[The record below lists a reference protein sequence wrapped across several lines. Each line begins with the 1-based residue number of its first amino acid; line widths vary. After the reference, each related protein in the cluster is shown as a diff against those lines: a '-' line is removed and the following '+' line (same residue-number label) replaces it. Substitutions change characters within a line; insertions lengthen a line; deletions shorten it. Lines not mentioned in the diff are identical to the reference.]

1 MLFFPNMNQTELT
14 PLEASAVRLHEI
26 YISLL
31 QAGFSSDEALSLIAK
46 MTKRGEQRRYMK
58 DKLMWVIT
66 LGILAFIGLVVLG
79 EYTAML
85 SAQWTTGE
93 AVGTNPDAINLVQNA
108 LVGLIGIIGGYF
120 AGKDKK
126 E

>member
-1 MLFFPNMNQTELT
+1 MK
-14 PLEASAVRLHEI
+14 I
-26 YISLL
+26 
-31 QAGFSSDEALSLIAK
+31 
-46 MTKRGEQRRYMK
+46 K
-58 DKLMWVIT
+58 DKLMVYIT
-66 LGILAFIGLVVLG
+66 LGILGFIGLVVIG

-93 AVGTNPDAINLVQNA
+93 AVGTNPEAIGLVQNA

-120 AGKDKK
+120 AGKSKGD

>member
-1 MLFFPNMNQTELT
+1 MK
-14 PLEASAVRLHEI
+14 I
-26 YISLL
+26 
-31 QAGFSSDEALSLIAK
+31 
-46 MTKRGEQRRYMK
+46 K
-58 DKLMWVIT
+58 DKLMVYIT
-66 LGILAFIGLVVLG
+66 LGILGFIGLVVIG

-93 AVGTNPDAINLVQNA
+93 AVGTNPDAIGLVQNA

-120 AGKDKK
+120 AGKSRGD